1 MAQGQGHGGDRG
13 RSGGGG
19 RDDRRGGQ
27 RRDARSHRPAD
38 PKGHKGG
45 RREGPQKGSGAKGG
59 RAGQPPRGKPRD
71 EGHGDRDRR
80 DGGDGGRRWRDE
92 GKPGKGPRDRR
103 SQPRQDER
111 RTPRRL
117 ETASHPKPDF
127 PDGSRASIPKGVEK
141 ELRRFAGPDR
151 VDDIALALTLGSEA
165 IDEGEPELARRYLEW
180 AKDQAPRSP
189 SLREALGIARYL
201 DEDYSGAVTELKA
214 YKRMT
219 GRTDQNHVLA
229 DCARATGKPTSDI
242 ASYVNEMV
250 DRDAKEPLVV
260 EGHIV
265 WASALADAGDPGA
278 GRAVLRRMLE
288 GRGLAKAEKVRE
300 HHLRLWY
307 VAGDLAERA
316 GDQREAKRWFEQVKA
331 EEPDAF
337 DVAER
342 LAALEG

>member
-1 MAQGQGHGGDRG
+1 MAQGSGRGGDRSHG
-13 RSGGGG
+13 KGGGQG
-19 RDDRRGGQ
+19 ERRGGQ
-27 RRDARSHRPAD
+27 RRDNRSHRPAD
-38 PKGHKGG
+38 PKGKTSG
-45 RREGPQKGSGAKGG
+45 RRDGGPTGSQAS
-59 RAGQPPRGKPRD
+59 RGKPRD

-80 DGGDGGRRWRDE
+80 GTGGGGRRWRDE
-92 GKPGKGPRDRR
+92 GKPAAGARERR
-103 SQPRQDER
+103 PDAPKDER

-117 ETASHPKPDF
+117 ETASRPRPDF
-127 PDGSRASIPKGVEK
+127 PDGARASIPKGVEK

-165 IDEGEPELARRYLEW
+165 IDEGEPEIARQYLEW
-180 AKDQAPRSP
+180 AKEQAPRSP
-189 SLREALGIARYL
+189 TLREALGIARYL
-201 DEDYSGAVTELKA
+201 DEDYAGAITELKA
-214 YKRMT
+214 YKRLT

-242 ASYVNEMV
+242 AAYVNEMV
-250 DRDAKEPLVV
+250 DADAKEPLVV

-265 WASALADAGDPGA
+265 WASALADAGDAGA

-316 GDQREAKRWFEQVKA
+316 GDNREARRWFEQVAA
-331 EEPDAF
+331 EEPEAF
-337 DVAER
+337 DTEDR
-342 LAALEG
+342 LAALRG